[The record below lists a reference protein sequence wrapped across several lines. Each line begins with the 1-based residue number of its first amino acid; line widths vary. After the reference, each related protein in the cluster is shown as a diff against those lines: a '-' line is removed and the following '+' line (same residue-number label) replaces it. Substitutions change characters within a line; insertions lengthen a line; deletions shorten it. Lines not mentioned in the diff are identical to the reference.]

1 MSTKQKFPAEYPS
14 DQEYERWVL
23 LNEGSGGRR
32 IGPRGRNNYPVLP
45 SESIEAYFQNESLRV
60 ALRDEV

>member
-1 MSTKQKFPAEYPS
+1 MNTKQQFPSEYPS

-23 LNEGSGGRR
+23 ENEASWGSRVGS
-32 IGPRGRNNYPVLP
+32 RGRNNYPVLP